1 MEDEKA
7 RTPIQRDVINQVQD
21 AVLDI
26 NNPIAEQME
35 LLRRRL
41 DKLEIGGAGF
51 EAGSCKFF

>member
-26 NNPIAEQME
+26 NNPIAE
-35 LLRRRL
+35 
-41 DKLEIGGAGF
+41 
-51 EAGSCKFF
+51 